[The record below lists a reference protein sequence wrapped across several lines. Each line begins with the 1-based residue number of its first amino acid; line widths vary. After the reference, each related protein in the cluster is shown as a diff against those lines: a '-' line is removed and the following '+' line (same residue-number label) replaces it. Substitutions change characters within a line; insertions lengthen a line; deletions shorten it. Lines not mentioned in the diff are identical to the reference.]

1 MPYFRPWRPVA
12 SQSVSALDWFG
23 ATDPQN
29 ALNWK
34 SKAMAVKG
42 LAKLSKLRCCA
53 SGRFSMLAVLGARF
67 IHCSAKYL
75 TISLNTSR
83 AVLVVDD
90 SVAIRSIVVDI
101 LRQHGYTVYEAES
114 GDTALTE
121 WQSHKDEIGVV
132 LSDVVM
138 PGGIDGI
145 TLARHLRKRSPNLS
159 IVLLSSHIN
168 EDTQWVTEEA
178 NFSFL
183 PKPFESTQLVE
194 TVRSILG

>member
-1 MPYFRPWRPVA
+1 LHQPGFPIGRNNRPSKHTESEKQGNGSKGPCEITKI
-12 SQSVSALDWFG
+12 ALLRFGSRLYAGCSWF
-23 ATDPQN
+23 QI
-29 ALNWK
+29 
-34 SKAMAVKG
+34 
-42 LAKLSKLRCCA
+42 
-53 SGRFSMLAVLGARF
+53 F
-67 IHCSAKYL
+67 IHCSAKHL

-121 WQSHKDEIGVV
+121 WQLHKDEIGVV

-138 PGGIDGI
+138 PGGTDGI

-183 PKPFESTQLVE
+183 PKPFESTQLLE

>member
-1 MPYFRPWRPVA
+1 M
-12 SQSVSALDWFG
+12 
-23 ATDPQN
+23 
-29 ALNWK
+29 
-34 SKAMAVKG
+34 
-42 LAKLSKLRCCA
+42 
-53 SGRFSMLAVLGARF
+53 
-67 IHCSAKYL
+67 
-75 TISLNTSR
+75 
-83 AVLVVDD
+83 
-90 SVAIRSIVVDI
+90 AIRSIVVDI

-121 WQSHKDEIGVV
+121 WQLHKDEIGVV

-138 PGGIDGI
+138 PGGTDGI

-183 PKPFESTQLVE
+183 PKPFESTQLLE

>member
-1 MPYFRPWRPVA
+1 M
-12 SQSVSALDWFG
+12 
-23 ATDPQN
+23 
-29 ALNWK
+29 
-34 SKAMAVKG
+34 
-42 LAKLSKLRCCA
+42 
-53 SGRFSMLAVLGARF
+53 
-67 IHCSAKYL
+67 
-75 TISLNTSR
+75 NTSR

-121 WQSHKDEIGVV
+121 WQLHKDEIGVV

-138 PGGIDGI
+138 PGGTDGI

-183 PKPFESTQLVE
+183 PKPFESTQLLE